1 MEKAK
6 IKRTLI
12 KNADW
17 IITMDA
23 QKRRL
28 KYADI
33 LIEGREIKRIGKAL
47 SDEGVDQ
54 VIDAKGKV
62 IIPGLVNTHH
72 HCWQSLARNLTVC
85 NNINLEPWLDII
97 YALSFE
103 ITPEVMEAST
113 YVALG
118 DLLKTGCTTSND
130 LHFAFPKD
138 KPYKNE
144 FIDEEIKAA
153 AKIGMRFH
161 PTRGSMTLGKSQG
174 SDIPDILAE
183 DEDDVL
189 QDSERLFKTYHDMSK
204 FSMCRLG
211 VSPDWH
217 GLDSTERVQVE
228 SLELARKYGG
238 HWHSHLCE
246 SRFELVDTQN
256 KYGLKPVEYVKKLGL
271 LGPDV
276 YYAHC
281 VQFEDS
287 DLELFAETGT
297 GVAHCPKSNMFLNN
311 GVARIPELRKLG
323 GSVGL
328 AVDGAA
334 SNNDSNMIMEMR
346 VAYLA
351 HQLMAHERG
360 GGMTTQDVLEMATV
374 GGAKVLGRDDIG
386 YLAPGM
392 AADLVLMDWSQL
404 QYAGGKYDP
413 VSTIVLSGDARMV
426 DTVLVNGEIVVKGGS
441 LTTINEKDT
450 HDWVDAVGRELV
462 LKASKH
468 VDGLAQEFEIE

>member
-1 MEKAK
+1 MDAERK
-6 IKRTLI
+6 ILI

-17 IITMDA
+17 IITMD
-23 QKRRL
+23 QSKSRIRNG
-28 KYADI
+28 DI
-33 LIEGREIKRIGKAL
+33 LIEGNQIAGIGKGL
-47 SDEGVDQ
+47 SEEGVDEI
-54 VIDAKGKV
+54 IDATGKV

-72 HCWQSLARNLTVC
+72 HCWQSLARNIHIM

-97 YALSFE
+97 YALSYE

-113 YVALG
+113 YVSLG

-153 AKIGMRFH
+153 AKLGIRFH
-161 PTRGSMTLGKSQG
+161 PTRGSMTLGMSRG

-189 QDSERLFKTYHDMSK
+189 QDSERLFKQYHDLSR
-204 FSMCRLG
+204 FSMCRVG

-217 GLDSTERVQVE
+217 GLDSTEKVQVE
-228 SLELARKYGG
+228 SLALARKYGG
-238 HWHSHLCE
+238 YWHSHLCE
-246 SRFELVDTQN
+246 SRYEIIDTQK
-256 KYGLKPVEYVKKLGL
+256 KYGVKPVEYVKNLGL
-271 LGPDV
+271 LGKDV

-281 VQFEDS
+281 VQFEDK

-311 GVARIPELRKLG
+311 GIARIPELRKMG

-351 HQLMAHERG
+351 HQLVAHERG
-360 GGMTTQDVLEMATV
+360 GGMTTEEVLEMATV

-392 AADLVLMDWSQL
+392 AADLVIINWSQL

-413 VSTIVLSGDARMV
+413 VSTIILSGDARMV
-426 DTVLVNGEIVVKGGS
+426 DTTIVNGKIVVRGGH
-441 LTTINEKDT
+441 LTTIDET
-450 HDWVDAVGRELV
+450 ESHAWVDAVGRELV
-462 LKASKH
+462 SKASKH
-468 VDGLAQEFEIE
+468 IPELKKELE

>member
-1 MEKAK
+1 
-6 IKRTLI
+6 
-12 KNADW
+12 
-17 IITMDA
+17 
-23 QKRRL
+23 
-28 KYADI
+28 
-33 LIEGREIKRIGKAL
+33 
-47 SDEGVDQ
+47 
-54 VIDAKGKV
+54 
-62 IIPGLVNTHH
+62 
-72 HCWQSLARNLTVC
+72 
-85 NNINLEPWLDII
+85 
-97 YALSFE
+97 
-103 ITPEVMEAST
+103 
-113 YVALG
+113 
-118 DLLKTGCTTSND
+118 
-130 LHFAFPKD
+130 
-138 KPYKNE
+138 
-144 FIDEEIKAA
+144 
-153 AKIGMRFH
+153 
-161 PTRGSMTLGKSQG
+161 
-174 SDIPDILAE
+174 
-183 DEDDVL
+183 
-189 QDSERLFKTYHDMSK
+189 
-204 FSMCRLG
+204 
-211 VSPDWH
+211 
-217 GLDSTERVQVE
+217 VE
-228 SLELARKYGG
+228 SLELARKHGG
-238 HWHSHLCE
+238 FWHSHLCE

-311 GVARIPELRKLG
+311 GVARIPELRKMG

-360 GGMTTQDVLEMATV
+360 GGMTTEDVLEMATV
-374 GGAKVLGRDDIG
+374 GGARVLGRTDIG

-426 DTVLVNGEIVVKGGS
+426 DTVLVNGEVVVEGGT
-441 LTTINEKDT
+441 LMTIDEKET

-468 VDGLAQEFEIE
+468 VDGLAQEFE